1 MVFAGQD
8 KCPEA
13 GNRVGMDRGV
23 IEVAPVYRGS
33 DEKRVIVLVDATVRD
48 VNASVVV
55 SVVGGY
61 VRVNGCLTN
70 C

>member
-1 MVFAGQD
+1 
-8 KCPEA
+8 
-13 GNRVGMDRGV
+13 MDRGV